1 MVAEA
6 KKRLAEKQGEYY
18 QKIYGL
24 EEAGGTSVL
33 IIAAVPFEQI
43 GYSTVAKAA
52 LPQFT
57 WNALQHVPDVAVM
70 GSVLMGGI
78 YWLSHRKEEVLRKE
92 GRP

>member
-1 MVAEA
+1 MSW
-6 KKRLAEKQGEYY
+6 LAEKPGEYF

-33 IIAAVPFEQI
+33 VIAAVPFEQI
-43 GYSTVAKAA
+43 GYNTVAKAA
-52 LPQFT
+52 LPQYT

-78 YWLSHRKEEVLRKE
+78 YWLSHRKEDVARKE
-92 GRP
+92 GRS